1 MQSLLLVSQM
11 PISNVAVDLT
21 YCAWHKR
28 TLLGLTYSNLKKKIL
43 RNVD

>member
-28 TLLGLTYSNLKKKIL
+28 TLLGLTYSSLKKKIL